1 VACTE
6 VLDDGLLDWLK
17 AHRIKLVPVT
27 YKEVMA
33 MGCNLLAL
41 GRDRVLSPKHSSRVN
56 ALLRAEG
63 ITVLEPE
70 LDLLAAGGGSIHCMT
85 MPLRRDPV

>member
-1 VACTE
+1 
-6 VLDDGLLDWLK
+6 
-17 AHRIKLVPVT
+17 
-27 YKEVMA
+27 

-41 GRDRVLSPKHSSRVN
+41 GGDRVLSPKHSARVN
-56 ALLRAEG
+56 AVLRAEG
-63 ITVLEPE
+63 LTVLEPE